1 MRSSR
6 RWASR
11 TMFSFAAGSVDHSGD
26 EGLDLA
32 AVEGESAISVLPSPT
47 TRVSAAPDALRV
59 DALQGCATTSC
70 AEGSR
75 CAIRAEEKPA
85 SSAPMNAE
93 RPQETGATGGYE
105 STFPTRGTYQADRL
119 AKRGKERK
127 LSDPCPRVSRTD
139 AVAGRS
145 WRGCGAEALSS
156 VACISRS
163 HL

>member
-1 MRSSR
+1 
-6 RWASR
+6 
-11 TMFSFAAGSVDHSGD
+11 MFSFAAGSVDDSGD

-59 DALQGCATTSC
+59 DGLQGCATTSC

-105 STFPTRGTYQADRL
+105 STFPTRGTYQANRL
-119 AKRGKERK
+119 ASPKEATSVNSQTLPSSLENGRRSRKVVARLRGGSPK
-127 LSDPCPRVSRTD
+127 L
-139 AVAGRS
+139 
-145 WRGCGAEALSS
+145 